1 MNDRDQAS
9 RGASGGASRG
19 AFRIDIDRQRKRAKA
34 LQRAL
39 RAADPAA
46 LARLRAHHPR
56 ATEPGAG
63 PPRLA
68 DAQLVVARELGLP
81 SWPRLKAHA
90 DAMERA
96 GRAIASGAP
105 APDADVP
112 TLHIR
117 CGGDIRGRLREAGF
131 AGDFLEH
138 SNPYCQGP
146 LPAGADLAAVRARFV
161 ADAYGA
167 AMGLTE
173 AAALDRL
180 RAEEEALARAGLDH
194 PRVVLWMEHD
204 SHDQLVLARCLARFA
219 EAGAPPI
226 LELVSANRFP
236 GSERFVG
243 LGQLPAEALRLL
255 WERRRPL
262 SRADL
267 DHGRRAWD
275 ALRDGDPRPLADLA
289 RQGARS
295 AAPGLPDLGPALARH
310 LRELPWTSDGLSLTE
325 RLVLGILA
333 DGRQTVGRVF
343 SRLTREVEPMPWLGD
358 VMLLPILEGLARAR
372 VPALSFAD
380 APPGMPPPSG
390 APWAERPLDLTEA
403 GRAVLAGEADWLS
416 LGPPGRWV
424 GGVRIGPGGAVWRW
438 DEAAGAP
445 ARR

>member
-1 MNDRDQAS
+1 MTDRD
-9 RGASGGASRG
+9 RPPRG

-39 RAADPAA
+39 RSADPDA
-46 LARLRAHHPR
+46 LARLGAHHPK
-56 ATEPGAG
+56 ASGPGAP

-90 DAMERA
+90 EAMERA
-96 GRAIASGAP
+96 GRAISGGAA
-105 APDADVP
+105 APDGDVP
-112 TLHIR
+112 TLHLR
-117 CGGDIRGRLREAGF
+117 CGGDIRATLRDAGF

-146 LPAGADLAAVRARFV
+146 LPAGADLVAVRARFV
-161 ADAYGA
+161 AEAYGA
-167 AMGLTE
+167 VMGLTE
-173 AAALDRL
+173 AAALERL
-180 RAEEEALARAGLDH
+180 RAEEDALARAGLDH

-204 SHDQLVLARCLARFA
+204 SYDQLVLARCLARFA
-219 EAGAPPI
+219 EAGAPPA
-226 LELVSANRFP
+226 LELVSVNHFP

-255 WERRRPL
+255 WARRRPL

-275 ALRDGDPRPLADLA
+275 ALRAEDPRPLAEIA
-289 RQGARS
+289 RR
-295 AAPGLPDLGPALARH
+295 AAPGLPDLGPALLRH

-333 DGRQTVGRVF
+333 EGRQTVGRVF
-343 SRLTREVEPMPWLGD
+343 SRLTRGVEPMPWLGD
-358 VMLLPILEGLARAR
+358 VMLLPIVEAMARAR
-372 VPALSFAD
+372 VPALAFAD
-380 APPGMPPPSG
+380 APPDLPSG
-390 APWAERPLDLTEA
+390 TPWAERPLDLTEA
-403 GRAVLAGEADWLS
+403 GGAVLAGGVDWLS
-416 LGPPGRWV
+416 LGPPERWV
-424 GGVRIGPGGAVWRW
+424 GGVRVAPGGPVWRW